1 MIETVSEW
9 RFIDAFMN
17 IRPDNFTRSGLQAL
31 YDYFIQFED
40 DLGEQIELDVIAICC
55 DFTQYKDLKEIN
67 EAYGH
72 DFEDLEALSEYTQ
85 VIDFDDGV
93 IIQDY

>member
-40 DLGEQIELDVIAICC
+40 DLGEQIELDVLRYVAISLN
-55 DFTQYKDLKEIN
+55 TKTSKR
-67 EAYGH
+67 
-72 DFEDLEALSEYTQ
+72 
-85 VIDFDDGV
+85 
-93 IIQDY
+93 

>member
-17 IRPDNFTRSGLQAL
+17 IRPDNITRSGLQAL

-40 DLGEQIELDVIAICC
+40 DLG
-55 DFTQYKDLKEIN
+55 
-67 EAYGH
+67 
-72 DFEDLEALSEYTQ
+72 
-85 VIDFDDGV
+85 
-93 IIQDY
+93 